1 MYTSVNRQK
10 VSKLS
15 ANFEERMEAM
25 RKKDDVLEIGV
36 LNLMHDKEDTKR
48 RFERVL
54 TREDCRV
61 NLTWFYP
68 VMHYQDREVPENVR
82 QMSQPL
88 DLNKVKELDAFIV
101 TGAPL
106 EKLDFDDVTYISE
119 LQELFDCLS
128 TEGIEQLYVC
138 WGAMVAA
145 NYFYGV
151 DKYLLNQKLFGV
163 YSQFRNFPLFRCPRP
178 IIFFWL
184 RQEKNDRRS
193 CFRILNMVEMHLI
206 KNIIAN
212 CRLILKMRPYWQ
224 KQPIIMMI
232 PSK

>member
-82 QMSQPL
+82 RMSQPL

-119 LQELFDCLS
+119 LQELF
-128 TEGIEQLYVC
+128 E
-138 WGAMVAA
+138 
-145 NYFYGV
+145 
-151 DKYLLNQKLFGV
+151 
-163 YSQFRNFPLFRCPRP
+163 
-178 IIFFWL
+178 
-184 RQEKNDRRS
+184 
-193 CFRILNMVEMHLI
+193 H
-206 KNIIAN
+206 
-212 CRLILKMRPYWQ
+212 
-224 KQPIIMMI
+224 
-232 PSK
+232 

>member
-1 MYTSVNRQK
+1 
-10 VSKLS
+10 
-15 ANFEERMEAM
+15 M

-82 QMSQPL
+82 RMSQPL

-163 YSQFRNFPLFRCPRP
+163 YSQVILENSPLLEGLSDGFLAPHARY
-178 IIFFWL
+178 
-184 RQEKNDRRS
+184 
-193 CFRILNMVEMHLI
+193 
-206 KNIIAN
+206 A
-212 CRLILKMRPYWQ
+212 
-224 KQPIIMMI
+224 
-232 PSK
+232 

>member
-54 TREDCRV
+54 TREDRRV

-88 DLNKVKELDAFIV
+88 DLDKVKGLDAFIERV
-101 TGAPL
+101 RRLKSWTSMMSH
-106 EKLDFDDVTYISE
+106 IS
-119 LQELFDCLS
+119 
-128 TEGIEQLYVC
+128 
-138 WGAMVAA
+138 
-145 NYFYGV
+145 
-151 DKYLLNQKLFGV
+151 
-163 YSQFRNFPLFRCPRP
+163 
-178 IIFFWL
+178 
-184 RQEKNDRRS
+184 
-193 CFRILNMVEMHLI
+193 
-206 KNIIAN
+206 AN
-212 CRLILKMRPYWQ
+212 CRSCLTV
-224 KQPIIMMI
+224 
-232 PSK
+232 

>member
-1 MYTSVNRQK
+1 
-10 VSKLS
+10 
-15 ANFEERMEAM
+15 
-25 RKKDDVLEIGV
+25 
-36 LNLMHDKEDTKR
+36 MHDKEDTKR

-82 QMSQPL
+82 RMSQPL

-145 NYFYGV
+145 NYFTA
-151 DKYLLNQKLFGV
+151 
-163 YSQFRNFPLFRCPRP
+163 SISIC
-178 IIFFWL
+178 
-184 RQEKNDRRS
+184 
-193 CFRILNMVEMHLI
+193 
-206 KNIIAN
+206 
-212 CRLILKMRPYWQ
+212 
-224 KQPIIMMI
+224 
-232 PSK
+232 